1 MYESLT
7 LHTVLYAGAESFIH
21 LQVAALGTRWG
32 PEEAST
38 PHMFGERVTES
49 PWYLW
54 ILVDTA
60 VGLANPSDIYFPYF
74 GCFLKMP
81 VILRSL
87 PSFRGTLAARA
98 RTAGSAGERMSPTQT
113 SI

>member
-21 LQVAALGTRWG
+21 LQVAALGTQWV
-32 PEEAST
+32 
-38 PHMFGERVTES
+38 FGERVTES

-60 VGLANPSDIYFPYF
+60 VGLANPSGIYFPYF